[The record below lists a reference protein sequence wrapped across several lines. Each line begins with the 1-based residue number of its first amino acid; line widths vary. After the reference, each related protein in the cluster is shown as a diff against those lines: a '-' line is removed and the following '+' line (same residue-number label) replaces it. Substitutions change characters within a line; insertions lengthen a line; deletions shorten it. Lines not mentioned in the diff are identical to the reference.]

1 MENFHGEC
9 IALECSDHELA
20 ERIGK
25 TVASVLSPKNRQ
37 NPLVI
42 VGRDGGLSAGSIMIQ
57 CAGEYVQQELLQKNL
72 VYCLRL
78 LFRVLWKLIMLMQ
91 VL

>member
-42 VGRDGGLSAGSIMIQ
+42 VGRDGGLSADGAAGAGAGHRFTDPCRQRDRTVRAWPTAGSGA
-57 CAGEYVQQELLQKNL
+57 CHS
-72 VYCLRL
+72 
-78 LFRVLWKLIMLMQ
+78 FDS
-91 VL
+91 